1 MTWTEL
7 KKIIIAEYD
16 SRNLK
21 SRVRYNA
28 IERIEIF
35 IEQHH
40 AQAIKEVK
48 KLMVVDKQCLKN
60 NMSNKKGKVSV
71 EQKVV

>member
-1 MTWTEL
+1 M
-7 KKIIIAEYD
+7 KKTIIAEYD

-28 IERIEIF
+28 IERIKIF

-48 KLMVVDKQCLKN
+48 ELMVVDKQCLKK
-60 NMSNKKGKVSV
+60 NMPNKKGKVSV
-71 EQKVV
+71 EQKVM

>member
-1 MTWTEL
+1 MTWKEL
-7 KKIIIAEYD
+7 KKTIIAEYD

-48 KLMVVDKQCLKN
+48 KIDGCRQTMPEKTICRTKREKYQWSRK
-60 NMSNKKGKVSV
+60 
-71 EQKVV
+71 

>member
-1 MTWTEL
+1 MTWKEL
-7 KKIIIAEYD
+7 KKTIIAEYD

-48 KLMVVDKQCLKN
+48 ELMVIDKQCLKN
-60 NMSNKKGKVSV
+60 NILNKKGEVSV

>member
-1 MTWTEL
+1 MTWKEL
-7 KKIIIAEYD
+7 KKTIIAEYD

-40 AQAIKEVK
+40 AQAIKEVR
-48 KLMVVDKQCLKN
+48 
-60 NMSNKKGKVSV
+60 KVSV

>member
-1 MTWTEL
+1 MTWKEL
-7 KKIIIAEYD
+7 KKTIIAEYD

-21 SRVRYNA
+21 LRVRYNA

-48 KLMVVDKQCLKN
+48 ELMVIDKQCLKN
-60 NMSNKKGKVSV
+60 NILNKKGEVSV

>member
-1 MTWTEL
+1 MTWKEL
-7 KKIIIAEYD
+7 KKTIIAEYD

-48 KLMVVDKQCLKN
+48 N
-60 NMSNKKGKVSV
+60 
-71 EQKVV
+71 

>member
-40 AQAIKEVK
+40 AQRSK
-48 KLMVVDKQCLKN
+48 KIDGCRQTMPEKTICRTKREKYQWSRK
-60 NMSNKKGKVSV
+60 
-71 EQKVV
+71 

>member
-1 MTWTEL
+1 MTWKEL
-7 KKIIIAEYD
+7 KKTIIAEYN

-48 KLMVVDKQCLKN
+48 ELMVVDKQCLKK
-60 NMSNKKGKVSV
+60 NMPNKKGKVSV
-71 EQKVV
+71 EQKVM